1 MSSDIT
7 RRIAENS
14 AKSMELSR
22 KLSTTFKQVGSPP
35 VEAQLAFLKGLV
47 DNKVEADKFLKNPK
61 EYCLKHGIVVSP
73 EVTQL
78 VVHNVINDK
87 GVDPTIVT
95 RYGDKVAG
103 YILDLR
109 APGGQSNA
117 WVVAAA
123 AVVVAVAAVVTM
135 VVTLLRAQK
144 PEDARVL
151 VGLGQKGMLLP
162 GGAKIDIKT
171 IGIRRPR

>member
-47 DNKVEADKFLKNPK
+47 DNKVEADSFLKNPK

-78 VVHNVINDK
+78 VVKNVINDK

-95 RYGDKVAG
+95 RYGDIVAG

-109 APGGQSNA
+109 APGGQYA
-117 WVVAAA
+117 WVIAAA
-123 AVVVAVAAVVTM
+123 AVVAAAAAVVTM
-135 VVTLLRAQK
+135 VVDRK
-144 PEDARVL
+144 SV
-151 VGLGQKGMLLP
+151 V
-162 GGAKIDIKT
+162 
-171 IGIRRPR
+171 